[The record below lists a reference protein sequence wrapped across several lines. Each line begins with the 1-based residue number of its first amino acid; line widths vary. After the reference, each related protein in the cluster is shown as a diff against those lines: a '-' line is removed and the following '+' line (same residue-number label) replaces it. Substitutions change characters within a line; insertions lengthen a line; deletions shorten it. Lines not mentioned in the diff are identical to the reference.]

1 MEREFKIWLITL
13 AVLLAAALTSTVLFK
28 IELDKKSTEVVY
40 LTERQAQHNLQ
51 LEDVQAQLA
60 DAQAQLGDSG
70 AQLADAQTQL
80 DESGVQ
86 LADMQ
91 AQLMEERQHAADAE
105 AELVESKNQLEDI
118 SAQLVTA
125 NDERDALKAQL
136 EDVTLQLEAL
146 QAEGS
151 AGELEALESMLAEK
165 EDKIAELESKL
176 DVAQRLVTAAEEELA
191 RQTEYGAE
199 LETQIETAQDEIAQL
214 TQALYAYEG
223 EQPATSAEGEAAAPE
238 AAELTATR
246 LELDAA
252 NAHISELEENI
263 AALQQELDFYMQT
276 YGATQGESHLSAL
289 VDGGVRVAADH
300 VTADYAL
307 SNNTDSGNSI
317 MFELILDGRT
327 LYASQPIAPGEALGE
342 FTLNEAL
349 EPGAYEATAQI
360 TTLVDGGNASSVTRI
375 PVIVSVAE

>member
-80 DESGVQ
+80 DDSKAQ
-86 LADMQ
+86 LAT
-91 AQLMEERQHAADAE
+91 AQQDAADAE
-105 AELVESKNQLEDI
+105 AELTEAQNQIESI

-151 AGELEALESMLAEK
+151 AGELEALESMLVEK
-165 EDKIAELESKL
+165 EEKIAELETKL
-176 DVAQRLVTAAEEELA
+176 DEAQRLVTAAEEELA

-199 LETQIETAQDEIAQL
+199 LETQIETAQDEIARL

-223 EQPATSAEGEAAAPE
+223 EQPATSVEGEEVAPE
-238 AAELTATR
+238 AAELSAAR

-252 NAHISELEENI
+252 NAHIAELEENI

-360 TTLVDGGNASSVTRI
+360 TTLVEGGNASSVTRI